1 MVKLSKNFLYYFYY
15 CQKNEEILDQKDK
28 VEKYSVILNRDI
40 PLNLTF
46 SNLTVTQLFLPDL
59 KSKLKTLENMT
70 ACFFQKS
77 G

>member
-1 MVKLSKNFLYYFYY
+1 ML
-15 CQKNEEILDQKDK
+15 
-28 VEKYSVILNRDI
+28 EKCSVILNRDI

-70 ACFFQKS
+70 ACSFQKS

>member
-1 MVKLSKNFLYYFYY
+1 MVKLTKNFLYYFYY

-28 VEKYSVILNRDI
+28 EKYSVILNRDI

-46 SNLTVTQLFLPDL
+46 VTVTQLFLPDL